1 MSRFLWVEDFEGSTA
16 AIAHQVLGDIID
28 CSEFATDPG
37 ALKRG
42 LKPHGIFIEL
52 NLQDSLDFIATNLSA
67 IDYVI
72 LDIDLPAFG
81 DDVINEAMLQRL
93 IDFEGYQPHDDE
105 SEDESRRKTACNQL
119 KGIAGFYVYTQ
130 LIVELGFPQ
139 QHILFCSNHGENTL
153 SIQQAFKA
161 AKVTLPDIHQ
171 KSSPFVG
178 QWVKEQYNNPY
189 SRLRRGVIEGC
200 QYAKCLVKEN
210 LYFNNF
216 TPKQDSIQQED
227 LVSYFE
233 ILENFLPLREPE
245 NKKTVYKLFIR
256 TLSPEWEAAKNIRN
270 DKEKPDAVLAWIM
283 RNTRHWI
290 THNSSLFSHA
300 DEQLLAFLFMVNLR
314 VMFFHADYSV
324 KKHENILLK
333 LFDNESL
340 STEDFNRQNIP
351 VSEAYL
357 TLRNIIRDENQ
368 NPERKNLNIE
378 EAFYFNEMANNV
390 QVSKSPLRND
400 KKFFEKLLYQ
410 MFWLTTCNPFVDR
423 KNNKSLEIK
432 FWNFNYSDKPYMLA
446 IAKSI
451 YHRSFPC
458 SFLEK

>member
-1 MSRFLWVEDFEGSTA
+1 MNILWIEDFGRLDHGTTTL
-16 AIAHQVLGDIID
+16 QLMFGDLLNFDRWDEDELSLLDKPNDLEEFCKKNSPEHCIYLCRHFFDYQDFKENHDFIKTIDLAIID
-28 CSEFATDPG
+28 IRLNNKVCFDKPVPA
-37 ALKRG
+37 ALPNKA
-42 LKPHGIFIEL
+42 KFHE
-52 NLQDSLDFIATNLSA
+52 
-67 IDYVI
+67 
-72 LDIDLPAFG
+72 
-81 DDVINEAMLQRL
+81 E
-93 IDFEGYQPHDDE
+93 
-105 SEDESRRKTACNQL
+105 
-119 KGIAGFYVYTQ
+119 AGFFIFND
-130 LIVELGFPQ
+130 LAHAGFPVEKMC
-139 QHILFCSNHGENTL
+139 FMTGEKNSLT
-153 SIQQAFKA
+153 SFEAKCAEIYIQGVIGFEKTEAEYPKLREWIKGQFTDY
-161 AKVTLPDIHQ
+161 KV
-171 KSSPFVG
+171 
-178 QWVKEQYNNPY
+178 
-189 SRLRRGVIEGC
+189 LRRGVVEGC

-314 VMFFHADYSV
+314 VMFSHADYSV